1 MQFCEH
7 SVIIACNYSNYQKLY
22 YLTDACRKIEFWEEK
37 MNKRVL
43 SLLLVMLMVVSL
55 APMSALAATN
65 GHTANE
71 AIGWVQS
78 QVGKALDYDGAY
90 GAQCVDLIKY
100 YYDYLG
106 CASYA
111 RGNGSDYATNALPSG
126 WTRLKGAQ
134 PRLGDILVYT
144 GGYNN
149 YGHVAIYESDYVSYH
164 QNFNGKQ
171 YVVRATCK
179 YNALNNPYWGV
190 IRPDFGGSAPIS
202 AASWEGP
209 SATNITE
216 SNAYLSGKVN
226 FSQTMNTTQVG
237 VRIYDSSNTRIALK
251 DEYVNYNTTY
261 VNIWYDVTGELG
273 IYLKS
278 GQSYKFQFYT
288 ISNGKEY
295 WSPIISFA
303 TAHTH
308 NYASKVVQPTC
319 TVQGYTIHTCSCG
332 NSYKDS
338 YVNALG
344 HSYSGG
350 ACTRCGQKDPNYTQ
364 TSGVRYVLSDGV
376 LTVSGSGEC
385 TNAWMNNYSPNNVT
399 KIVIGSGI
407 TSIGKAAFQGCAY
420 VKSVDIANGVTKI
433 CRGAFT
439 QCWALESVI
448 IPTSV
453 NTIEMTAF
461 GNAISGSTM
470 NDVYYCGSAAQWGRI
485 SIGEH
490 NDSLLKASFHYNYDP
505 NMSFTDVAA
514 GSYCYDAV
522 QWAVANGITN
532 GTNATHF
539 SPNAGCTRGQV
550 VTFLWRAA
558 GEPTVSGNVG
568 FVDVAPGSYCY
579 EAVKWAVANGITKGT
594 DATHFSP
601 NATCTRG
608 QVVTFM
614 YRAAGEPAVGGSNGF
629 VDVAAGSYCYN
640 AVQWAVAKGITKGTD
655 TTHFSPNAT
664 CTRGQVVTFLY
675 RAE

>member
-1 MQFCEH
+1 M
-7 SVIIACNYSNYQKLY
+7 K
-22 YLTDACRKIEFWEEK
+22 
-37 MNKRVL
+37 KRVL
-43 SLLLVMLMVVSL
+43 SLLLVLLMVMSL
-55 APMSALAATN
+55 VPMSALAATN

-78 QVGKALDYDGAY
+78 QVGKALDYDGVY

-190 IRPDFGGSAPIS
+190 IRPDFGGSAPVS

-532 GTNATHF
+532 GTDTTHF

-558 GEPTVSGNVG
+558 GEPVVSGNVG

-655 TTHFSPNAT
+655 ATHFSPSAT

>member
-1 MQFCEH
+1 MKKQ
-7 SVIIACNYSNYQKLY
+7 
-22 YLTDACRKIEFWEEK
+22 
-37 MNKRVL
+37 VL

-55 APMSALAATN
+55 VPMSALAATN

-78 QVGKALDYDGAY
+78 QVGKALDYDGVY

-106 CASYA
+106 CASFA

-190 IRPDFGGSAPIS
+190 IRPDFGGSAPVS

-261 VNIWYDVTGELG
+261 VNIWYDITEELG

-278 GQSYKFQFYT
+278 GQNYKFQFYT

-319 TVQGYTIHTCSCG
+319 TAQGYTMHTCSCG

-338 YVNALG
+338 YVNAHG

-364 TSGVRYVLSDGV
+364 TSGVSYVLSDGV

-385 TNAWMNNYSPNNVT
+385 TNAWMNNYSPNNVK

-407 TSIGKAAFQGCAY
+407 TSIGRAAFQGCAY

-433 CRGAFT
+433 C
-439 QCWALESVI
+439 
-448 IPTSV
+448 
-453 NTIEMTAF
+453 
-461 GNAISGSTM
+461 
-470 NDVYYCGSAAQWGRI
+470 
-485 SIGEH
+485 
-490 NDSLLKASFHYNYDP
+490 
-505 NMSFTDVAA
+505 
-514 GSYCYDAV
+514 
-522 QWAVANGITN
+522 
-532 GTNATHF
+532 
-539 SPNAGCTRGQV
+539 
-550 VTFLWRAA
+550 
-558 GEPTVSGNVG
+558 
-568 FVDVAPGSYCY
+568 
-579 EAVKWAVANGITKGT
+579 
-594 DATHFSP
+594 
-601 NATCTRG
+601 
-608 QVVTFM
+608 
-614 YRAAGEPAVGGSNGF
+614 
-629 VDVAAGSYCYN
+629 
-640 AVQWAVAKGITKGTD
+640 
-655 TTHFSPNAT
+655 
-664 CTRGQVVTFLY
+664 
-675 RAE
+675 

>member
-1 MQFCEH
+1 M
-7 SVIIACNYSNYQKLY
+7 K
-22 YLTDACRKIEFWEEK
+22 
-37 MNKRVL
+37 KRVL
-43 SLLLVMLMVVSL
+43 SLLLVMLMVMSL
-55 APMSALAATN
+55 VPISALAATN

-78 QVGKALDYDGAY
+78 QVGKALDYDGVY

-190 IRPDFGGSAPIS
+190 IRPDFGGSAPVS

-278 GQSYKFQFYT
+278 GQNYKFQFYT

-319 TVQGYTIHTCSCG
+319 TAQGYTMHTCSCG

-364 TSGVRYVLSDGV
+364 TNGVSYVLSDGV

-385 TNAWMNNYSPNNVT
+385 TNAWMNNYSPNNVK

-407 TSIGKAAFQGCAY
+407 TSIGRAAFQGCAY

-453 NTIEMTAF
+453 NTIEMAAF
-461 GNAISGSTM
+461 GTTISGSTM
-470 NDVYYCGSAAQWGRI
+470 DDVYYCGSAAQWGRI

-505 NMSFTDVAA
+505 NMNFTDVAA

-532 GTNATHF
+532 GTDATHF

-558 GEPTVSGNVG
+558 GEPVVSGNV
-568 FVDVAPGSYCY
+568 
-579 EAVKWAVANGITKGT
+579 
-594 DATHFSP
+594 
-601 NATCTRG
+601 
-608 QVVTFM
+608 
-614 YRAAGEPAVGGSNGF
+614 GF

-664 CTRGQVVTFLY
+664 CTRGQVVTFMYRAAGEPAVGGSVGFVDVAAGSYCCNAVQWAVANGITKGTDTTHFSPNATCTRGQVVTFLY
-675 RAE
+675 RAQ

>member
-1 MQFCEH
+1 M
-7 SVIIACNYSNYQKLY
+7 K
-22 YLTDACRKIEFWEEK
+22 
-37 MNKRVL
+37 KRVL
-43 SLLLVMLMVVSL
+43 SLLLVLLMVMSL
-55 APMSALAATN
+55 VPMSALAATN

-190 IRPDFGGSAPIS
+190 IRPDFGGSAPVS

-420 VKSVDIANGVTKI
+420 VKSVDIANSVTKI
-433 CRGAFT
+433 CTSAFIS
-439 QCWALESVI
+439 CWALDYVI

-505 NMSFTDVAA
+505 NMSFTDVAP
-514 GSYCYDAV
+514 GSYCYEAV
-522 QWAVANGITN
+522 KWAVANGITN
-532 GTNATHF
+532 GTDATHF

-558 GEPTVSGNVG
+558 GEPVVSGNVG

-614 YRAAGEPAVGGSNGF
+614 YRAEGEPAVGGSNGF

-640 AVQWAVAKGITKGTD
+640 AVQWAVANGITKGTD
-655 TTHFSPNAT
+655 ATHFSPSAT

-675 RAE
+675 RAQ

>member
-1 MQFCEH
+1 M
-7 SVIIACNYSNYQKLY
+7 K
-22 YLTDACRKIEFWEEK
+22 
-37 MNKRVL
+37 KRVL

-55 APMSALAATN
+55 VPMSALAATN

-78 QVGKALDYDGAY
+78 QVGKALDYDGVY

-190 IRPDFGGSAPIS
+190 IRPDFGGSAPVS

-278 GQSYKFQFYT
+278 GQNYKFQFYT

-319 TVQGYTIHTCSCG
+319 TAQGYTMHTCSCG

-364 TSGVRYVLSDGV
+364 TSGVSYVLSDGV

-385 TNAWMNNYSPNNVT
+385 TNAWMNNYSPNNVK

-407 TSIGKAAFQGCAY
+407 TSIGRAAFQGCAY

-522 QWAVANGITN
+522 QWAVANGITK
-532 GTNATHF
+532 GTDATHF

-558 GEPTVSGNVG
+558 GEPTVGGNVG

-579 EAVKWAVANGITKGT
+579 EAVKWAVANGITNGTDATHFSPNAACTRGQVVTFMYRAEGEPAVGGNVGFVDVAAGSYCYNAVQWAVANGITKGT

-608 QVVTFM
+608 QVVTF
-614 YRAAGEPAVGGSNGF
+614 
-629 VDVAAGSYCYN
+629 
-640 AVQWAVAKGITKGTD
+640 
-655 TTHFSPNAT
+655 
-664 CTRGQVVTFLY
+664 LY
-675 RAE
+675 RAQ

>member
-1 MQFCEH
+1 M
-7 SVIIACNYSNYQKLY
+7 K
-22 YLTDACRKIEFWEEK
+22 
-37 MNKRVL
+37 KRVL
-43 SLLLVMLMVVSL
+43 SLLLVLLMVVSL

-190 IRPDFGGSAPIS
+190 IRPDFGGSAPVS

-350 ACTRCGQKDPNYTQ
+350 ACTRCGVKDPNYTQ
-364 TSGVRYVLSDGV
+364 TSGVSYVLSDGV

-385 TNAWMNNYSPNNVT
+385 TNAWMNNYSPNNVK

-407 TSIGKAAFQGCAY
+407 TSIGRAAFQGCAY

-439 QCWALESVI
+439 QCWALDYVI

-532 GTNATHF
+532 GTDATHF

-614 YRAAGEPAVGGSNGF
+614 YRAEGEPAVGGSNGF

-640 AVQWAVAKGITKGTD
+640 AVQWAVANGITNGTD
-655 TTHFSPNAT
+655 ATHFSPSAT

>member
-1 MQFCEH
+1 M
-7 SVIIACNYSNYQKLY
+7 K
-22 YLTDACRKIEFWEEK
+22 
-37 MNKRVL
+37 KRVL

-190 IRPDFGGSAPIS
+190 IRPDFGGSAPVS

-319 TVQGYTIHTCSCG
+319 TAQGYTIHTCSCG

-532 GTNATHF
+532 GTDATHF

-601 NATCTRG
+601 NAGCTRG
-608 QVVTFM
+608 QVVTFLW
-614 YRAAGEPAVGGSNGF
+614 RAAGEPVVSGNVGF
-629 VDVAAGSYCYN
+629 VDVAPGSYCYN

>member
-1 MQFCEH
+1 M
-7 SVIIACNYSNYQKLY
+7 K
-22 YLTDACRKIEFWEEK
+22 
-37 MNKRVL
+37 KRVL

-134 PRLGDILVYT
+134 PRFGDILVYT

-190 IRPDFGGSAPIS
+190 IRPDFGGSAPVS

-505 NMSFTDVAA
+505 NMSFTDVAS

-532 GTNATHF
+532 GTDTTHF
-539 SPNAGCTRGQV
+539 SPNEGCTRGQV

-614 YRAAGEPAVGGSNGF
+614 YRAEGEPAVGGSNGF

-640 AVQWAVAKGITKGTD
+640 AVQWAVANGITKGTD
-655 TTHFSPNAT
+655 ATHFSPNAT

>member
-1 MQFCEH
+1 M
-7 SVIIACNYSNYQKLY
+7 K
-22 YLTDACRKIEFWEEK
+22 
-37 MNKRVL
+37 KRVL
-43 SLLLVMLMVVSL
+43 SLLLVLIMVVSL

-190 IRPDFGGSAPIS
+190 IRPDFGGSAPVS

-505 NMSFTDVAA
+505 NMSFTDVAS

-532 GTNATHF
+532 GTDATHF

-614 YRAAGEPAVGGSNGF
+614 YRAAGEPSVGGSNGF

-655 TTHFSPNAT
+655 AMHFSPSAT

>member
-1 MQFCEH
+1 M
-7 SVIIACNYSNYQKLY
+7 K
-22 YLTDACRKIEFWEEK
+22 
-37 MNKRVL
+37 KRVL

-134 PRLGDILVYT
+134 PRFGDILVYT

-190 IRPDFGGSAPIS
+190 IRPDFGGSAPVS

-278 GQSYKFQFYT
+278 GQNYKFQFYT

-319 TVQGYTIHTCSCG
+319 TAQGYTMHTCSCG

-350 ACTRCGQKDPNYTQ
+350 ACTRCGVKDPNYTQ
-364 TSGVRYVLSDGV
+364 TSGVSYVLSDGV

-532 GTNATHF
+532 GTDATHF

-614 YRAAGEPAVGGSNGF
+614 YRAEGEPAVGGSNGF

>member
-1 MQFCEH
+1 MKKQ
-7 SVIIACNYSNYQKLY
+7 
-22 YLTDACRKIEFWEEK
+22 
-37 MNKRVL
+37 VL
-43 SLLLVMLMVVSL
+43 SLLLVMLMVMSL
-55 APMSALAATN
+55 VPISALAATN

-78 QVGKALDYDGAY
+78 QVGKALDYDGVY

-190 IRPDFGGSAPIS
+190 IRPDFGGSAPVS

-278 GQSYKFQFYT
+278 GQNYKFQFYT

-319 TVQGYTIHTCSCG
+319 TAQGYTMHTCSCG

-364 TSGVRYVLSDGV
+364 TNGVSYVLSDGV

-385 TNAWMNNYSPNNVT
+385 TNAWMNNYSPNNVK

-407 TSIGKAAFQGCAY
+407 TSIGRAAFQGCAY

-453 NTIEMTAF
+453 NTIEMAAF
-461 GNAISGSTM
+461 GTTISGSTM
-470 NDVYYCGSAAQWGRI
+470 DDVYYCGSAAQWGRI

-505 NMSFTDVAA
+505 NMNFTDVAA

-532 GTNATHF
+532 GTDATHF
-539 SPNAGCTRGQV
+539 SPNAGGTRGQV

-558 GEPTVSGNVG
+558 GEPVVSGNV
-568 FVDVAPGSYCY
+568 
-579 EAVKWAVANGITKGT
+579 
-594 DATHFSP
+594 
-601 NATCTRG
+601 
-608 QVVTFM
+608 
-614 YRAAGEPAVGGSNGF
+614 GF

-675 RAE
+675 RAQ

>member
-1 MQFCEH
+1 M
-7 SVIIACNYSNYQKLY
+7 K
-22 YLTDACRKIEFWEEK
+22 
-37 MNKRVL
+37 KRVL
-43 SLLLVMLMVVSL
+43 SLLLVMLMVMSL
-55 APMSALAATN
+55 VPMSALAATN

-78 QVGKALDYDGAY
+78 QVGKALDYDGVY

-190 IRPDFGGSAPIS
+190 IRPDFGGSAPVS

-278 GQSYKFQFYT
+278 GQNYKFQFYT

-319 TVQGYTIHTCSCG
+319 TDQGYTMHTCSCG

-364 TSGVRYVLSDGV
+364 TSGVSYVLSDGV

-385 TNAWMNNYSPNNVT
+385 TNAWMNNYSPNNVK

-407 TSIGKAAFQGCAY
+407 TSIGRAAFQGCAY

-439 QCWALESVI
+439 QCWGLDYVI
-448 IPTSV
+448 IPASV

-505 NMSFTDVAA
+505 NMSFTDVAP

-532 GTNATHF
+532 GTDATHF

-579 EAVKWAVANGITKGT
+579 EAVKWAVANGITKGN

-601 NATCTRG
+601 NETCTRG

-614 YRAAGEPAVGGSNGF
+614 YRAEGEPAVGGSNGF

-640 AVQWAVAKGITKGTD
+640 AVQWAVANGITKGTD
-655 TTHFSPNAT
+655 ATHFSPNAT

-675 RAE
+675 RAQ

>member
-1 MQFCEH
+1 M
-7 SVIIACNYSNYQKLY
+7 K
-22 YLTDACRKIEFWEEK
+22 
-37 MNKRVL
+37 KRVL

-190 IRPDFGGSAPIS
+190 IRPDFGGSAPVS

-288 ISNGKEY
+288 ITNGKEY

-319 TVQGYTIHTCSCG
+319 TVQGYTIYTCSCG

-532 GTNATHF
+532 GTDATHF

-558 GEPTVSGNVG
+558 GEPTVGGNVG

-614 YRAAGEPAVGGSNGF
+614 YRAEGEPAVGGNVGF

-640 AVQWAVAKGITKGTD
+640 AVQWAVANGITKGTD
-655 TTHFSPNAT
+655 ATHFSPNAT

-675 RAE
+675 RAQ

>member
-1 MQFCEH
+1 MKKQ
-7 SVIIACNYSNYQKLY
+7 
-22 YLTDACRKIEFWEEK
+22 
-37 MNKRVL
+37 VL

-55 APMSALAATN
+55 VPMSALAATN

-78 QVGKALDYDGAY
+78 QVGKALDYDGVY

-190 IRPDFGGSAPIS
+190 IRPDFGGSAPVS

-278 GQSYKFQFYT
+278 GQNYKFQFYT

-319 TVQGYTIHTCSCG
+319 TAQGYTMHTCSCG

-364 TSGVRYVLSDGV
+364 TCGVRYVLSDGV

-399 KIVIGSGI
+399 AIVIGSGI
-407 TSIGKAAFQGCAY
+407 TSIGRAAFQGCAY

-433 CRGAFT
+433 CTRAFT
-439 QCWALESVI
+439 QCWGLDYVI
-448 IPTSV
+448 IPASV

-532 GTNATHF
+532 GTDATHF

-558 GEPTVSGNVG
+558 GEPVVSGNVG

-614 YRAAGEPAVGGSNGF
+614 YRAEGEPTVGGSNGF

-640 AVQWAVAKGITKGTD
+640 AVQWAVANGITKGTD
-655 TTHFSPNAT
+655 ATHFSPNAT

-675 RAE
+675 RAQ

>member
-1 MQFCEH
+1 M
-7 SVIIACNYSNYQKLY
+7 K
-22 YLTDACRKIEFWEEK
+22 
-37 MNKRVL
+37 KRVL
-43 SLLLVMLMVVSL
+43 SLLLVLLMVMSL
-55 APMSALAATN
+55 VPMSALAATN

-78 QVGKALDYDGAY
+78 QVGKALDYDGVY

-190 IRPDFGGSAPIS
+190 IRPDFGGSAPVS

-532 GTNATHF
+532 GTDTTHF

-558 GEPTVSGNVG
+558 GEPVVSGNVG

-579 EAVKWAVANGITKGT
+579 EAVKWAVAKGITKGT

-614 YRAAGEPAVGGSNGF
+614 YRAEGEPAVGGSNGF
-629 VDVAAGSYCYN
+629 VDVAAGSYCCN

-655 TTHFSPNAT
+655 ATHFSPSAT

>member
-1 MQFCEH
+1 M
-7 SVIIACNYSNYQKLY
+7 K
-22 YLTDACRKIEFWEEK
+22 
-37 MNKRVL
+37 KRVL

-55 APMSALAATN
+55 VPMSALAATN

-78 QVGKALDYDGAY
+78 QVGKALDYDGVY

-190 IRPDFGGSAPIS
+190 IRPDFGGSAPVS

-278 GQSYKFQFYT
+278 GQNYKFQFYT

-319 TVQGYTIHTCSCG
+319 TAQGYTMHTCSCG

-350 ACTRCGQKDPNYTQ
+350 ACTRCGVKDPNYTQ
-364 TSGVRYVLSDGV
+364 TSGVSYVLSDGV

-385 TNAWMNNYSPNNVT
+385 TNAWMNNYSPNNVK

-407 TSIGKAAFQGCAY
+407 TSIGRAAFQGCAY

-514 GSYCYDAV
+514 GSYC
-522 QWAVANGITN
+522 
-532 GTNATHF
+532 
-539 SPNAGCTRGQV
+539 
-550 VTFLWRAA
+550 
-558 GEPTVSGNVG
+558 
-568 FVDVAPGSYCY
+568 
-579 EAVKWAVANGITKGT
+579 
-594 DATHFSP
+594 
-601 NATCTRG
+601 
-608 QVVTFM
+608 
-614 YRAAGEPAVGGSNGF
+614 
-629 VDVAAGSYCYN
+629 
-640 AVQWAVAKGITKGTD
+640 
-655 TTHFSPNAT
+655 
-664 CTRGQVVTFLY
+664 
-675 RAE
+675 

>member
-1 MQFCEH
+1 M
-7 SVIIACNYSNYQKLY
+7 K
-22 YLTDACRKIEFWEEK
+22 
-37 MNKRVL
+37 KRVL

-190 IRPDFGGSAPIS
+190 IRPDFGGSAPVS

-505 NMSFTDVAA
+505 NMNFTDVTA

-532 GTNATHF
+532 GTDATHF

-614 YRAAGEPAVGGSNGF
+614 YRAEGEPAVGGSNGF

-640 AVQWAVAKGITKGTD
+640 AVQWAVANGITKGTD
-655 TTHFSPNAT
+655 ATHFSPSAT

-675 RAE
+675 RAQ

>member
-1 MQFCEH
+1 M
-7 SVIIACNYSNYQKLY
+7 K
-22 YLTDACRKIEFWEEK
+22 
-37 MNKRVL
+37 KRVL
-43 SLLLVMLMVVSL
+43 SLLLVMLMVMSL
-55 APMSALAATN
+55 VPMSALAATN

-78 QVGKALDYDGAY
+78 QVGKALDYDGVY

-190 IRPDFGGSAPIS
+190 IRPDFGGSAPVS

-226 FSQTMNTTQVG
+226 FNQTMNTTQVG

-261 VNIWYDVTGELG
+261 VNIWYDVTGEFG

-319 TVQGYTIHTCSCG
+319 TAQGYTIHTCSCG

-385 TNAWMNNYSPNNVT
+385 TNAWMNNYSPNNVK

-407 TSIGKAAFQGCAY
+407 TSIGRAAFQGCAY

-433 CRGAFT
+433 CTRAFT
-439 QCWALESVI
+439 QCWGLDYVI
-448 IPTSV
+448 IPASV

-505 NMSFTDVAA
+505 NMSFVDVAA

-532 GTNATHF
+532 GTDATHF

-558 GEPTVSGNVG
+558 GEPVVSGNVG

-579 EAVKWAVANGITKGT
+579 NAVQWAVANGITKGT
-594 DATHFSP
+594 DTTHFSP

-614 YRAAGEPAVGGSNGF
+614 YRAEGEPAVGGSNGF

-640 AVQWAVAKGITKGTD
+640 AVQWAVANGITKGTD

-675 RAE
+675 RAQ

>member
-1 MQFCEH
+1 M
-7 SVIIACNYSNYQKLY
+7 K
-22 YLTDACRKIEFWEEK
+22 
-37 MNKRVL
+37 KRVL
-43 SLLLVMLMVVSL
+43 SLLLVLLMVMSL
-55 APMSALAATN
+55 VPMSALAATN

-78 QVGKALDYDGAY
+78 QVGKALDYDGVY

-190 IRPDFGGSAPIS
+190 IRPDFGGSAPVS

-505 NMSFTDVAA
+505 NMNFTDVTA

-532 GTNATHF
+532 GTDATHF

-640 AVQWAVAKGITKGTD
+640 AVQWAVANGITKGTD
-655 TTHFSPNAT
+655 ATHFSPSAT

>member
-1 MQFCEH
+1 
-7 SVIIACNYSNYQKLY
+7 
-22 YLTDACRKIEFWEEK
+22 

-55 APMSALAATN
+55 VPMSALAATN

-78 QVGKALDYDGAY
+78 QVGKALDYDGVY

-190 IRPDFGGSAPIS
+190 IRPDFGGSAPVS

-278 GQSYKFQFYT
+278 GQNYKFQFYT

-319 TVQGYTIHTCSCG
+319 TAQGYTMHTCSCG

-364 TSGVRYVLSDGV
+364 TSGVSYVLSDGV

-385 TNAWMNNYSPNNVT
+385 TNAWMNNYSPNNVK

-407 TSIGKAAFQGCAY
+407 TSIGRAAFQGCAY

-522 QWAVANGITN
+522 QWAVANGITK
-532 GTNATHF
+532 GTDATHF

-558 GEPTVSGNVG
+558 GEPTVGGNVG

-579 EAVKWAVANGITKGT
+579 EAVKWAVANGITNGTDATHFSPNAACTRGQVVTFMYRAEGEPAVGGNVGFVDVAAGSYCYNAVQWAVANGITKGT

-608 QVVTFM
+608 QVVTF
-614 YRAAGEPAVGGSNGF
+614 
-629 VDVAAGSYCYN
+629 
-640 AVQWAVAKGITKGTD
+640 
-655 TTHFSPNAT
+655 
-664 CTRGQVVTFLY
+664 LY
-675 RAE
+675 RAQ

>member
-1 MQFCEH
+1 M
-7 SVIIACNYSNYQKLY
+7 K
-22 YLTDACRKIEFWEEK
+22 
-37 MNKRVL
+37 KRVL
-43 SLLLVMLMVVSL
+43 SLLLVLLMVMSL
-55 APMSALAATN
+55 VPMSALAATN

-78 QVGKALDYDGAY
+78 QVGKALDYDGVY

-190 IRPDFGGSAPIS
+190 IRPDFGGSAPVS

-226 FSQTMNTTQVG
+226 FNQTMNTTQVG

-308 NYASKVVQPTC
+308 NYATKVVQPTC
-319 TVQGYTIHTCSCG
+319 TAQGYTIHTCSCG

-364 TSGVRYVLSDGV
+364 TSGVSYVLSDGV

-407 TSIGKAAFQGCAY
+407 TSIGRAAFQGCAY

-433 CRGAFT
+433 CTRAFT
-439 QCWALESVI
+439 QCWGLDYVI
-448 IPTSV
+448 IPASV

-505 NMSFTDVAA
+505 NMSFIDVAP
-514 GSYCYDAV
+514 GSYCYEAV
-522 QWAVANGITN
+522 KWAVANGITN
-532 GTNATHF
+532 GTDTTHF

-550 VTFLWRAA
+550 VTFLYRAE
-558 GEPTVSGNVG
+558 GEPAVGGSNG
-568 FVDVAPGSYCY
+568 FVDVAAGSYCY
-579 EAVKWAVANGITKGT
+579 NAVQWAVANGITKGT

-608 QVVTFM
+608 QVVTF
-614 YRAAGEPAVGGSNGF
+614 
-629 VDVAAGSYCYN
+629 
-640 AVQWAVAKGITKGTD
+640 
-655 TTHFSPNAT
+655 
-664 CTRGQVVTFLY
+664 LY
-675 RAE
+675 RAQ

>member
-1 MQFCEH
+1 M
-7 SVIIACNYSNYQKLY
+7 K
-22 YLTDACRKIEFWEEK
+22 
-37 MNKRVL
+37 KRVL
-43 SLLLVMLMVVSL
+43 SLLLVLLMVMSL
-55 APMSALAATN
+55 VPMSALAATN

-190 IRPDFGGSAPIS
+190 IRPDFGGSAPVS

-514 GSYCYDAV
+514 GSYCYGAV

-532 GTNATHF
+532 GTDATHF

-550 VTFLWRAA
+550 VTLLWRAA
-558 GEPTVSGNVG
+558 GEPVVSGNVG

-579 EAVKWAVANGITKGT
+579 EAVKWAVAKGITKGT

-614 YRAAGEPAVGGSNGF
+614 YRAEGEPAVGGSNGF
-629 VDVAAGSYCYN
+629 ADVAPGSYCYE
-640 AVQWAVAKGITKGTD
+640 AVKWAVANGITNGTD
-655 TTHFSPNAT
+655 ATHFSPNAT

>member
-1 MQFCEH
+1 M
-7 SVIIACNYSNYQKLY
+7 K
-22 YLTDACRKIEFWEEK
+22 
-37 MNKRVL
+37 KRVL
-43 SLLLVMLMVVSL
+43 SLLLVLLMVVSL

-190 IRPDFGGSAPIS
+190 IRPDFGGSAPVS

-420 VKSVDIANGVTKI
+420 VKSVDIANSVTKI
-433 CRGAFT
+433 CTSAFIS
-439 QCWALESVI
+439 CWALDYVI

-505 NMSFTDVAA
+505 NMSFTDVAP

-532 GTNATHF
+532 GTDATHF

-558 GEPTVSGNVG
+558 GEPTVGGNVG

-614 YRAAGEPAVGGSNGF
+614 YRAEGEPAVGGSNGF

-640 AVQWAVAKGITKGTD
+640 AVQWAVANGITKGTD
-655 TTHFSPNAT
+655 ATHFSPSAT

>member
-1 MQFCEH
+1 M
-7 SVIIACNYSNYQKLY
+7 K
-22 YLTDACRKIEFWEEK
+22 
-37 MNKRVL
+37 KRVL

-190 IRPDFGGSAPIS
+190 IRPDFGGSAPVS

-319 TVQGYTIHTCSCG
+319 TAQGYTIHTCSCG

-385 TNAWMNNYSPNNVT
+385 TNAWMNNYSPNNVK

-407 TSIGKAAFQGCAY
+407 TSIGRAAFQGCAY

-439 QCWALESVI
+439 QCWALDYVI

-532 GTNATHF
+532 GTDAMHF

-655 TTHFSPNAT
+655 TTHFSPSAT

>member
-1 MQFCEH
+1 M
-7 SVIIACNYSNYQKLY
+7 K
-22 YLTDACRKIEFWEEK
+22 
-37 MNKRVL
+37 KRVL

-190 IRPDFGGSAPIS
+190 IRPDFGGSAPVS

-532 GTNATHF
+532 GTDATHF

-558 GEPTVSGNVG
+558 GEPTVGGNVG

-640 AVQWAVAKGITKGTD
+640 AVQWAVANGITKGTD
-655 TTHFSPNAT
+655 ATHFSPNAT

-675 RAE
+675 RSE

>member
-1 MQFCEH
+1 M
-7 SVIIACNYSNYQKLY
+7 K
-22 YLTDACRKIEFWEEK
+22 
-37 MNKRVL
+37 KRVL
-43 SLLLVMLMVVSL
+43 SLLLVMLMVMSL
-55 APMSALAATN
+55 VPMSALAATN

-149 YGHVAIYESDYVSYH
+149 YGHVATYESDYVSYH

-190 IRPDFGGSAPIS
+190 IRPDFGGSAPVS

-485 SIGEH
+485 SIGAH

-505 NMSFTDVAA
+505 NMSFTDVAS

-532 GTNATHF
+532 GTDATHF

-558 GEPTVSGNVG
+558 GEPVVSGNVG

-579 EAVKWAVANGITKGT
+579 EAVKWAVANGITNGT

-614 YRAAGEPAVGGSNGF
+614 YRAEGEPAVGGSNGF

-640 AVQWAVAKGITKGTD
+640 AVQWAVANGITKGTD
-655 TTHFSPNAT
+655 ATHFSPSAT

-675 RAE
+675 RAQ

>member
-1 MQFCEH
+1 MKKQ
-7 SVIIACNYSNYQKLY
+7 
-22 YLTDACRKIEFWEEK
+22 
-37 MNKRVL
+37 VL

-55 APMSALAATN
+55 VPMSALAATN

-78 QVGKALDYDGAY
+78 QVGKALDYDGVY

-190 IRPDFGGSAPIS
+190 IRPDFGGSAPVS
-202 AASWEGP
+202 AVSWEGP

-278 GQSYKFQFYT
+278 GQNYKFQFYT

-319 TVQGYTIHTCSCG
+319 TAQGYTMHTCSCG

-350 ACTRCGQKDPNYTQ
+350 ACTRCGVKDPNYTQ
-364 TSGVRYVLSDGV
+364 TSGVSYVLSDGV

-385 TNAWMNNYSPNNVT
+385 TNAWMNNYSPNNVK

-407 TSIGKAAFQGCAY
+407 TSIGRAAFQGCAY

-522 QWAVANGITN
+522 QWAVANGIT
-532 GTNATHF
+532 
-539 SPNAGCTRGQV
+539 
-550 VTFLWRAA
+550 
-558 GEPTVSGNVG
+558 
-568 FVDVAPGSYCY
+568 
-579 EAVKWAVANGITKGT
+579 
-594 DATHFSP
+594 
-601 NATCTRG
+601 
-608 QVVTFM
+608 
-614 YRAAGEPAVGGSNGF
+614 
-629 VDVAAGSYCYN
+629 
-640 AVQWAVAKGITKGTD
+640 KGTD

-675 RAE
+675 RAQ

>member
-1 MQFCEH
+1 M
-7 SVIIACNYSNYQKLY
+7 K
-22 YLTDACRKIEFWEEK
+22 
-37 MNKRVL
+37 KRVL

-55 APMSALAATN
+55 VPMSALAATN

-78 QVGKALDYDGAY
+78 QVGKALDYDGVY

-190 IRPDFGGSAPIS
+190 IRPDFGGSAPVS

-278 GQSYKFQFYT
+278 GQNYKFQFYT

-319 TVQGYTIHTCSCG
+319 TAQGYTMHTCSCG

-364 TSGVRYVLSDGV
+364 TSGVSYVLSDGV

-385 TNAWMNNYSPNNVT
+385 TNAWMNNYSPNNVK

-407 TSIGKAAFQGCAY
+407 TSIGRAAFQGCAY

-522 QWAVANGITN
+522 QWAVANGITK
-532 GTNATHF
+532 GTDATHF

-558 GEPTVSGNVG
+558 GEPTVGGNVG

-579 EAVKWAVANGITKGT
+579 EAVKWAVANGITNGT

-601 NATCTRG
+601 NAACTRG

-614 YRAAGEPAVGGSNGF
+614 YRAEGEPAVGGNVGF

-640 AVQWAVAKGITKGTD
+640 AVQWAVSQTA
-655 TTHFSPNAT
+655 
-664 CTRGQVVTFLY
+664 
-675 RAE
+675 

>member
-1 MQFCEH
+1 M
-7 SVIIACNYSNYQKLY
+7 K
-22 YLTDACRKIEFWEEK
+22 
-37 MNKRVL
+37 KRVL
-43 SLLLVMLMVVSL
+43 SLLLVLLMVVSL
-55 APMSALAATN
+55 VPMSALAATN

-78 QVGKALDYDGAY
+78 QVGKALDYDGVY

-190 IRPDFGGSAPIS
+190 IRPDFGGSAPVS

-261 VNIWYDVTGELG
+261 VNIWYDITEELG

-278 GQSYKFQFYT
+278 GQNYKFQFYT

-319 TVQGYTIHTCSCG
+319 TAQGYTMHTCSCG

-344 HSYSGG
+344 
-350 ACTRCGQKDPNYTQ
+350 QKDPNYTQ
-364 TSGVRYVLSDGV
+364 TSGVSYVLSDGV

-385 TNAWMNNYSPNNVT
+385 TNAWMNNYSPNNVK

-407 TSIGKAAFQGCAY
+407 TSIGRAAFQGCAY

-505 NMSFTDVAA
+505 NMSFTDVA
-514 GSYCYDAV
+514 
-522 QWAVANGITN
+522 
-532 GTNATHF
+532 
-539 SPNAGCTRGQV
+539 
-550 VTFLWRAA
+550 
-558 GEPTVSGNVG
+558 
-568 FVDVAPGSYCY
+568 PGSYCY

-608 QVVTFM
+608 QVVTFL
-614 YRAAGEPAVGGSNGF
+614 YRAEGEPAVGGSNGF

-640 AVQWAVAKGITKGTD
+640 AVQWAVANGITKGTD
-655 TTHFSPNAT
+655 ATHFSPNAT

-675 RAE
+675 RAQ

>member
-1 MQFCEH
+1 M
-7 SVIIACNYSNYQKLY
+7 K
-22 YLTDACRKIEFWEEK
+22 
-37 MNKRVL
+37 KRVL

-55 APMSALAATN
+55 VPMSALAATN

-190 IRPDFGGSAPIS
+190 IRPDFGGSAPVS

-319 TVQGYTIHTCSCG
+319 TVQGYTIYTCSCG

-532 GTNATHF
+532 GTDATHF

-558 GEPTVSGNVG
+558 GEPTVGGNVG

-614 YRAAGEPAVGGSNGF
+614 YRAEGEPAVGGNVGF

-640 AVQWAVAKGITKGTD
+640 AVQWAVANGITKGTD
-655 TTHFSPNAT
+655 ATHFSPNAT

-675 RAE
+675 RAQ

>member
-1 MQFCEH
+1 MLTTGKNASILDKTCGNVLQFCEH
-7 SVIIACNYSNYQKLY
+7 SVIIACNDSRYQKVHL
-22 YLTDACRKIEFWEEK
+22 LIPALIKIEFWEEK
-37 MNKRVL
+37 MKKRVL
-43 SLLLVMLMVVSL
+43 SLLLALLMVVSL
-55 APMSALAATN
+55 VPMSALAATN

-78 QVGKALDYDGAY
+78 QVGKALDYDGVY

-134 PRLGDILVYT
+134 PRPGDILVYT

-190 IRPDFGGSAPIS
+190 IRPDFGGSAPVS

-319 TVQGYTIHTCSCG
+319 TDQGYTIHTCSCG

-364 TSGVRYVLSDGV
+364 TSGVSYVLSDGV

-385 TNAWMNNYSPNNVT
+385 TNAWMNNYSPNYVK

-407 TSIGKAAFQGCAY
+407 TSIGRAAFQGCAY

-453 NTIEMTAF
+453 NTIEMAAF
-461 GNAISGSTM
+461 GTTTSSSTM
-470 NDVYYCGSAAQWGRI
+470 DDVYYCGSAAQWGRI

-505 NMSFTDVAA
+505 NMNFTDVAA

-532 GTNATHF
+532 GTDATHF

-558 GEPTVSGNVG
+558 GEPVVGGNAG

-579 EAVKWAVANGITKGT
+579 EAVKWAVAKGITKGT

-614 YRAAGEPAVGGSNGF
+614 YRAEGEPAVGGS
-629 VDVAAGSYCYN
+629 AASL
-640 AVQWAVAKGITKGTD
+640 T
-655 TTHFSPNAT
+655 
-664 CTRGQVVTFLY
+664 
-675 RAE
+675 

>member
-1 MQFCEH
+1 MKKQ
-7 SVIIACNYSNYQKLY
+7 
-22 YLTDACRKIEFWEEK
+22 
-37 MNKRVL
+37 VL
-43 SLLLVMLMVVSL
+43 SLLLVMLMVMSL
-55 APMSALAATN
+55 VPISALAATN

-78 QVGKALDYDGAY
+78 QVGKALDYDGVY

-190 IRPDFGGSAPIS
+190 IRPDFGGSAPVS

-278 GQSYKFQFYT
+278 GQNYKFQFYT

-319 TVQGYTIHTCSCG
+319 TAQGYTMHTCSCG

-364 TSGVRYVLSDGV
+364 TNGVSYVLSDGV

-385 TNAWMNNYSPNNVT
+385 TNAWMNNYSPNNVK

-407 TSIGKAAFQGCAY
+407 TSIGRAAFQGCAY

-453 NTIEMTAF
+453 NTIEMAAF
-461 GNAISGSTM
+461 GTTISGSTM
-470 NDVYYCGSAAQWGRI
+470 DDVYYCGSAAQWGRI

-505 NMSFTDVAA
+505 NMNFTDVAA

-532 GTNATHF
+532 GTDATHF

-558 GEPTVSGNVG
+558 GEPVVSGNV
-568 FVDVAPGSYCY
+568 
-579 EAVKWAVANGITKGT
+579 
-594 DATHFSP
+594 
-601 NATCTRG
+601 
-608 QVVTFM
+608 
-614 YRAAGEPAVGGSNGF
+614 GF

-664 CTRGQVVTFLY
+664 CTRGQVVTFMYRAEGEPAVGGSNGFVDVAAGSYCYNAVQWAVANGITKGTDATHFSPNATCTRGQVVTFLY
-675 RAE
+675 RAK

>member
-1 MQFCEH
+1 MKKQ
-7 SVIIACNYSNYQKLY
+7 
-22 YLTDACRKIEFWEEK
+22 
-37 MNKRVL
+37 VL

-55 APMSALAATN
+55 VPMSALAATN

-78 QVGKALDYDGAY
+78 QVGKALDYDGVY

-190 IRPDFGGSAPIS
+190 IRPDFGGSAPVS

-319 TVQGYTIHTCSCG
+319 TAQGYTMHTCSCG

-338 YVNALG
+338 YVNAHG

-364 TSGVRYVLSDGV
+364 TSGVSYVLSDGV

-407 TSIGKAAFQGCAY
+407 TSIGRAAFQGCAY

-439 QCWALESVI
+439 QFWALESVI

-532 GTNATHF
+532 GTDATHF

-558 GEPTVSGNVG
+558 GEPTVGGNVG

-614 YRAAGEPAVGGSNGF
+614 YRAEGEPAVGGNVGF

-640 AVQWAVAKGITKGTD
+640 AVQWAVANGITKGTD
-655 TTHFSPNAT
+655 ATHFSPNAT

-675 RAE
+675 RAQ

>member
-1 MQFCEH
+1 M
-7 SVIIACNYSNYQKLY
+7 K
-22 YLTDACRKIEFWEEK
+22 
-37 MNKRVL
+37 KRVL

-190 IRPDFGGSAPIS
+190 IRPDFGGSAPVS

-532 GTNATHF
+532 GTDATHF

-558 GEPTVSGNVG
+558 GEPVVSGNVG

-614 YRAAGEPAVGGSNGF
+614 YRAEGEPAVGGSNGF

-640 AVQWAVAKGITKGTD
+640 AVQWAVANGITKGTD
-655 TTHFSPNAT
+655 ATHFSPSAT

>member
-1 MQFCEH
+1 M
-7 SVIIACNYSNYQKLY
+7 K
-22 YLTDACRKIEFWEEK
+22 
-37 MNKRVL
+37 KRVL
-43 SLLLVMLMVVSL
+43 SLLLVLIMVVSL

-190 IRPDFGGSAPIS
+190 IRPDFGGSAPVS

-505 NMSFTDVAA
+505 NMSFTDVAS

-532 GTNATHF
+532 GTDATHF

-655 TTHFSPNAT
+655 AMHFSPSAT

>member
-1 MQFCEH
+1 M
-7 SVIIACNYSNYQKLY
+7 K
-22 YLTDACRKIEFWEEK
+22 
-37 MNKRVL
+37 KRVL
-43 SLLLVMLMVVSL
+43 SLLLVLLMVVSL
-55 APMSALAATN
+55 VPMSALAATN

-78 QVGKALDYDGAY
+78 QVGKALDYDGVY

-190 IRPDFGGSAPIS
+190 IRPDFGGSAPVS

-278 GQSYKFQFYT
+278 GQNYKFQFYT

-319 TVQGYTIHTCSCG
+319 TAQGYTMHTCSCG

-364 TSGVRYVLSDGV
+364 TNGVSYVLSDGV

-385 TNAWMNNYSPNNVT
+385 TNAWMNNYSPNNVK

-407 TSIGKAAFQGCAY
+407 TSIGRAAFQGCAY

-505 NMSFTDVAA
+505 NMSFTDVAP

-522 QWAVANGITN
+522 QWAVANGITK
-532 GTNATHF
+532 GTDKTHF

-558 GEPTVSGNVG
+558 GEPTVGGNVG

-601 NATCTRG
+601 NAACTRG

-614 YRAAGEPAVGGSNGF
+614 YRAEGEPAVGGSNGF

-640 AVQWAVAKGITKGTD
+640 AVQWAVANGITKGTD

-675 RAE
+675 RAQ

>member
-1 MQFCEH
+1 MKKQ
-7 SVIIACNYSNYQKLY
+7 
-22 YLTDACRKIEFWEEK
+22 
-37 MNKRVL
+37 VL

-55 APMSALAATN
+55 VPMSALAATN

-78 QVGKALDYDGAY
+78 QVGKALDYDGVY

-190 IRPDFGGSAPIS
+190 IRPDFGGSAPVS

-319 TVQGYTIHTCSCG
+319 TAQGYTMHTCSCG

-338 YVNALG
+338 YVNAHG

-364 TSGVRYVLSDGV
+364 TSGVSYVLSDGV

-407 TSIGKAAFQGCAY
+407 TSIGRAAFQGCAY

-522 QWAVANGITN
+522 QWAVANGITK
-532 GTNATHF
+532 GTDATHF

-558 GEPTVSGNVG
+558 GEPVVSGNVG

-614 YRAAGEPAVGGSNGF
+614 YRAEGEPAVGGSNGF
-629 VDVAAGSYCYN
+629 VDVAVSSYCYE
-640 AVQWAVAKGITKGTD
+640 AIKWAVANGITKGTD
-655 TTHFSPNAT
+655 ATHFSPNAT

-675 RAE
+675 RAQ

>member
-1 MQFCEH
+1 M
-7 SVIIACNYSNYQKLY
+7 K
-22 YLTDACRKIEFWEEK
+22 
-37 MNKRVL
+37 KRVL
-43 SLLLVMLMVVSL
+43 SLLLVLLMVMSL
-55 APMSALAATN
+55 VPMSALAATN

-78 QVGKALDYDGAY
+78 QVGKALDYDGVY

-190 IRPDFGGSAPIS
+190 IRPDFGGSAPVS

-226 FSQTMNTTQVG
+226 FNQTMNTTQVG

-278 GQSYKFQFYT
+278 GQSYEFQFYT

-319 TVQGYTIHTCSCG
+319 TAQGYTMHTCSCG

-338 YVNALG
+338 YVNAHG

-364 TSGVRYVLSDGV
+364 TSGVSYVLSDGV

-407 TSIGKAAFQGCAY
+407 TSIGRAAFQGCAY

-532 GTNATHF
+532 GTDATHF

-558 GEPTVSGNVG
+558 GEPTVGGNVG

-614 YRAAGEPAVGGSNGF
+614 YRAEGEPAVGGNVGF

-640 AVQWAVAKGITKGTD
+640 AVQWAVANGITKGTD
-655 TTHFSPNAT
+655 ATHFSPNAT

-675 RAE
+675 RAQ

>member
-1 MQFCEH
+1 M
-7 SVIIACNYSNYQKLY
+7 K
-22 YLTDACRKIEFWEEK
+22 
-37 MNKRVL
+37 KRVL

-190 IRPDFGGSAPIS
+190 IRPDFGGSAPVS

-420 VKSVDIANGVTKI
+420 VKSVDIANSVTKI
-433 CRGAFT
+433 CTSAFIS
-439 QCWALESVI
+439 CWALDYVI

-532 GTNATHF
+532 GTDATHF

-568 FVDVAPGSYCY
+568 FADVAPGSYCY

-640 AVQWAVAKGITKGTD
+640 AVQWAVANGITKGTD
-655 TTHFSPNAT
+655 ATHFSPSAT

>member
-1 MQFCEH
+1 M
-7 SVIIACNYSNYQKLY
+7 K
-22 YLTDACRKIEFWEEK
+22 
-37 MNKRVL
+37 KRVL

-190 IRPDFGGSAPIS
+190 IRPDFGGSAPVS

-278 GQSYKFQFYT
+278 GQNYKFQFYT

-319 TVQGYTIHTCSCG
+319 TAQGYTMHTCSCG

-364 TSGVRYVLSDGV
+364 TSGVSYVLSDGV

-385 TNAWMNNYSPNNVT
+385 TNAWMNNYSPNNVK

-407 TSIGKAAFQGCAY
+407 TSIGRAAFQGCAY

-439 QCWALESVI
+439 QCWALDYVI

-505 NMSFTDVAA
+505 NMSFTDVSA

-532 GTNATHF
+532 GTDATHF

-558 GEPTVSGNVG
+558 GEPTISGNVG

-579 EAVKWAVANGITKGT
+579 EAVKWAVANGITNGT

-601 NATCTRG
+601 G
-608 QVVTFM
+608 
-614 YRAAGEPAVGGSNGF
+614 
-629 VDVAAGSYCYN
+629 
-640 AVQWAVAKGITKGTD
+640 
-655 TTHFSPNAT
+655 AT